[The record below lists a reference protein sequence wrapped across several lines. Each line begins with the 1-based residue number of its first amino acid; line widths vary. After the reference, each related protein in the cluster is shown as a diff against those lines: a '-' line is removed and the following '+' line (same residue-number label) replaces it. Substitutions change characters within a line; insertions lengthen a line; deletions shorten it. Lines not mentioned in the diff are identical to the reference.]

1 MTHDPEQP
9 AGTPDHEPTQQ
20 FTQPYPTSGASGYPG
35 PSGPPPSGNPW
46 FFGDDTVSS
55 PTTETPT
62 ATGAQQPAPDAPT
75 ESLTIGPVETATA
88 VKERRRGRAGLVGG
102 LAALALIVGGG
113 AGYGGAA
120 LWNNTH
126 DGADSGGS
134 IFSGSSTSGTSTAAT
149 APSGSVQAVAASV
162 LPSVVKI
169 EVAGSTESGSGSGII
184 LSADGTILTNNHVV
198 EVAGTDGQI
207 RVDFND
213 GTSATAKVLG
223 TDPLTDT
230 AVIKAEG
237 VSGLKPA
244 TIGDSSSLAV
254 GQSVVAIGSPFG
266 LDSTVTS
273 GIVSA
278 LDRPVNVGTDS
289 SGNAT
294 VYPAIQTDAAINPGN
309 SGGALVN
316 MDGQVVGINASIRTT
331 SSSSSDE
338 SGSIGLGFAIPMNE
352 VKAVVDQMVKGET
365 PTHARLGI
373 SVQDVGASTSSQ
385 DQQQSPDQSNPFDPF
400 GEGDGS
406 GSQGDGSGG
415 SGGSQDQQTSP
426 FTSNGAEVREVSSGS
441 AAEKAGIKAGDIIM
455 KVDDH
460 QIVGSDSLVA
470 TVRSYR
476 PGDKVTVDYTRDG
489 KDHSVTLTLDS
500 DEGSTKS

>member
-20 FTQPYPTSGASGYPG
+20 FTQPYPTSGTSGYPG

-55 PTTETPT
+55 PR
-62 ATGAQQPAPDAPT
+62 AAAPT
-75 ESLTIGPVETATA
+75 ESLTIGPVESATA
-88 VKERRRGRAGLVGG
+88 VKERRRGRAGLIGG

-126 DGADSGGS
+126 DGGDSGS
-134 IFSGSSTSGTSTAAT
+134 IFSGSSTSGTSTAST

-184 LSADGTILTNNHVV
+184 LSSDGTILTNNHVV
-198 EVAGTDGQI
+198 EVAGDSGEI

-213 GTSATAKVLG
+213 GTSAGAKILG

-230 AVIKAEG
+230 AVIKAEN
-237 VSGLKPA
+237 VSGLKAA
-244 TIGDSSSLAV
+244 TIGDSDALAV
-254 GQSVVAIGSPFG
+254 GQSVVAIGSPYG

-278 LDRPVNVGTDS
+278 LNRPVNVGTDS

-316 MDGQVVGINASIRTT
+316 MDGQVVGINASIRTA
-331 SSSSSDE
+331 SSSSTEE

-400 GEGDGS
+400 GQGDGS
-406 GSQGDGSGG
+406 DGSGGSDGSQGDGQS
-415 SGGSQDQQTSP
+415 TSP
-426 FTSNGAEVREVSSGS
+426 FTSNGAQVKEVSSGS
-441 AAEKAGIKAGDIIM
+441 AAEKAGIKAGDIIL

-476 PGDKVTVDYTRDG
+476 PGDKVTLDYTRDG
-489 KDHSVTLTLDS
+489 KEHSVSLTLDS

>member
-9 AGTPDHEPTQQ
+9 AGTPDREPTQQ
-20 FTQPYPTSGASGYPG
+20 FTQPYPTTSGAGGYPG
-35 PSGPPPSGNPW
+35 PTGPPPSGNQW
-46 FFGDDTVSS
+46 LFGDQTSSS
-55 PTTETPT
+55 P
-62 ATGAQQPAPDAPT
+62 AQPASARR
-75 ESLTIGPVETATA
+75 EN
-88 VKERRRGRAGLVGG
+88 RRGRAGLVGG
-102 LAALALIVGGG
+102 LTALALLVGGG

-120 LWNNTH
+120 LWSNTH
-126 DGADSGGS
+126 DDSPSTG
-134 IFSGSSTSGTSTAAT
+134 IFSGSGSAGTSTAGA
-149 APSGSVQAVAASV
+149 APSSGSVQAVAQSV

-169 EVAGSTESGSGSGII
+169 EVAGSQESGSGSGII
-184 LSADGTILTNNHVV
+184 LTGDGTILTNNHVV
-198 EVAGTDGQI
+198 EVAGENGKI

-213 GTSATAKVLG
+213 GSTADAKIVG

-230 AVIKAEG
+230 AVIKAEN

-244 TIGDSSSLAV
+244 TIGSSSSLAV

-289 SGNAT
+289 SNNAT

-309 SGGALVN
+309 SGGPLVD
-316 MDGQVVGINASIRTT
+316 MSGKVVGINASIRSTT
-331 SSSSSDE
+331 DSSSGQA
-338 SGSIGLGFAIPMNE
+338 GSIGLGFAIPMDE
-352 VKAVVDQMVKGET
+352 VKPVIEQMVKGQT

-373 SVQDVGASTSSQ
+373 SVQNVGAS
-385 DQQQSPDQSNPFDPF
+385 QQSQQPDQSNPLDPF
-400 GEGDGS
+400 G
-406 GSQGDGSGG
+406 
-415 SGGSQDQQTSP
+415 QQQEQQPNSASP
-426 FTSNGAEVREVSSGS
+426 FSSNGAEVREVGSGS
-441 AAEKAGIKAGDIIM
+441 TAQKAGIKAGDVIT

-460 QIVGSDSLVA
+460 VIVSSDSLVA

-476 PGDKVTVDYTRDG
+476 PGDKVSVTYTRDG
-489 KDHSVTLTLDS
+489 KQHTVSLALDS